1 MLTHMRARARNFDGT
16 KCFSFFIEDA
26 ELLEKYNKIWDKV
39 SNSDKKVFNNK
50 PIANEKYLKPYEGKI
65 NTIFMVREYL
75 KKVLIA
81 FIHQNCSFWKL

>member
-39 SNSDKKVFNNK
+39 SNSDKKDFNNK
-50 PIANEKYLKPYEGKI
+50 PIANENI
-65 NTIFMVREYL
+65 
-75 KKVLIA
+75 
-81 FIHQNCSFWKL
+81 